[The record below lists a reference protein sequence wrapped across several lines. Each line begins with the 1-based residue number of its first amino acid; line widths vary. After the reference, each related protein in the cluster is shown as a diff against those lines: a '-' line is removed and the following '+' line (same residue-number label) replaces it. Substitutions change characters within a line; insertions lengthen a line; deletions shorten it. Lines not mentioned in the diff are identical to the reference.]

1 MQWPRSFCRVRV
13 SREWRGRKVE
23 KGRKLAN
30 NERKNSEIKGRKVLD
45 LFLGSRFIY
54 ILIFLCSFFIY
65 NLNFREVSELD
76 TYPTRFLPISILK
89 EFDLDLDEFF
99 ILHYDKKEQSEL
111 PYYIRYDPEKEHY
124 YSRYSPLP
132 ALFALPV
139 YVLPVYAGW
148 LDEAEPDY
156 AYDVSFVS
164 KIASSLLASLSVV
177 FFFAAVKLV
186 TRVRLAMVTTGV
198 YAFATG
204 MWSVAAQGLWQHTP
218 AVFCLSLGLYFLLRS
233 CACTAKLT
241 ANRRSGSSLTPS
253 GLAQGRASLRRL
265 QGSEAAIGL
274 IYSSLFL
281 SLAVGLRPSNIFLLL
296 AAWVY
301 LLFSRAGWRRIFIF
315 CLLPLLIGALT
326 IYFNLKTTGSY
337 LGGCGGIEGFPL
349 KTHRVES
356 IWQVPSGKSFLGLL
370 LSPNRG
376 LFVYS
381 PVLIFSL
388 LGMVRVWRRGGV
400 SSGLSRPQAGKQG
413 RWLFRFL
420 SVAIWATVV
429 LYSAG
434 GIWWGGW
441 SFGPRYMTDLLPFFS
456 LFVAVGLAGVFDPE
470 RSAINVRLFMRGLF
484 LVAFF
489 YSVFVQ
495 AVGFFAYPSGWNSL
509 PDNVDLVHERLW
521 DFGDTQIIRCIKAG
535 KRPSIFAQKSLAHTE
550 RALNFF
556 NEKRYD
562 EAIAQN
568 LEAIRLYRE
577 NPFAHNNLASIYFTL
592 NRWDEALEEYNKALE
607 INPNIFV
614 AWKNLG
620 IIHRSRGKAAAARLA
635 LSNALMLQPENY
647 EVRKMLEEL
656 EHETHE
662 INEKHEKDLE

>member
-1 MQWPRSFCRVRV
+1 M
-13 SREWRGRKVE
+13 
-23 KGRKLAN
+23 AN
-30 NERKNSEIKGRKVLD
+30 NERKNSGIEGRKVLD

-99 ILHYDKKEQSEL
+99 ILHYDKKDESEL
-111 PYYIRYDPEKEHY
+111 PYYIRYDPEKRHY

-164 KIASSLLASLSVV
+164 KIAASLLASLSVV

-198 YAFATG
+198 YALATG

-233 CACTAKLT
+233 QRKL
-241 ANRRSGSSLTPS
+241 SH
-253 GLAQGRASLRRL
+253 
-265 QGSEAAIGL
+265 L
-274 IYSSLFL
+274 IYASLFL

-296 AAWVY
+296 AVWAY

-315 CLLPLLIGALT
+315 CLFPLLIGVLT
-326 IYFNLKTTGSY
+326 ICFNLETTGSY
-337 LGGCGGIEGFPL
+337 LGGCSGIEGFPL
-349 KTHRVES
+349 NTHRVES
-356 IWQVPSGKSFLGLL
+356 IWQAPSGVAFLGLL

-376 LFVYS
+376 LFIYS

-400 SSGLSRPQAGKQG
+400 SSGLARGQG

-456 LFVAVGLAGVFDPE
+456 LFVALGLAGVFDPE
-470 RSAINVRLFMRGLF
+470 RSAINVRLFMRVLF
-484 LVAFF
+484 LVALF

-495 AVGFFAYPSGWNSL
+495 GVGFFAYPSGWNSL

-521 DFGDTQIIRCIKAG
+521 DFGDTQIIRCIKVG
-535 KRPSIFAQKSLAHTE
+535 KRLSILGQKSLAHTE

-562 EAIAQN
+562 EAISQN
-568 LEAIRLYRE
+568 QEAIRLYRK

-592 NRWDEALEEYNKALE
+592 RRWDEALEEYNKALK
-607 INPNIFV
+607 IKPNIFV
-614 AWKNLG
+614 AWKNVG
-620 IIHRSRGKAAAARLA
+620 IIHRSRGGAAAARWA
-635 LSNALMLQPENY
+635 LTNALVLQPENY
-647 EVRKMLEEL
+647 EVKKMLQEL
-656 EHETHE
+656 EDETHE
-662 INEKHEKDLE
+662 INEEHEEDLE